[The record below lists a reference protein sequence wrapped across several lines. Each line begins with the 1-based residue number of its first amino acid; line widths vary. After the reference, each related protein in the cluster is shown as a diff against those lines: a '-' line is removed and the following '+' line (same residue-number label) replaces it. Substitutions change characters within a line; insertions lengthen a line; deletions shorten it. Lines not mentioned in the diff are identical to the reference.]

1 MGNEMIPDVL
11 DKPPKYPLDL
21 TYKTIRTFP
30 GMKVTADVTKF
41 KPMLHWPAEPDALY
55 TVILSNLDINN
66 RKNRSDFL
74 VQVSHMQKNIKIDI
88 TMVNKSMERE
98 AFVFI
103 GAFFIFSLSIKML
116 SNLWLFCLNK
126 PLALST
132 QTDTEMSN
140 LS

>member
-1 MGNEMIPDVL
+1 
-11 DKPPKYPLDL
+11 
-21 TYKTIRTFP
+21 
-30 GMKVTADVTKF
+30 
-41 KPMLHWPAEPDALY
+41 
-55 TVILSNLDINN
+55 
-66 RKNRSDFL
+66 
-74 VQVSHMQKNIKIDI
+74 
-88 TMVNKSMERE
+88 MVNKSMERE

-103 GAFFIFSLSIKML
+103 GAIFIFSLSIKML